1 MPSILYI
8 VLFFLFLY
16 CFIKYICVFFFI
28 CAIYLSD
35 LSLFLTVRCPGYK
48 AMDILFKSP
57 HLKGEIAFIFG
68 EKKKTDS
75 AKNDIWIGSEEFY
88 LLRLQN
94 NF

>member
-1 MPSILYI
+1 
-8 VLFFLFLY
+8 
-16 CFIKYICVFFFI
+16 
-28 CAIYLSD
+28 LSD

-75 AKNDIWIGSEEFY
+75 AKNDI
-88 LLRLQN
+88 
-94 NF
+94 